1 VSFART
7 RLRLPRPGAGTYAWA
22 VAAAGALALVLLLA
36 RRGTGDLTGGAA
48 PLVLLAGAV
57 AGEVWPIHVPRR
69 DHDGVFSTSG
79 PFVLALLISSG
90 LPEAVIAQVLA
101 TLVAD
106 LADRR
111 GLTKA
116 AFNAGQSVLTVL
128 AAGAVLAALSGVPT
142 GGDVP
147 FAPADLGAIAA
158 AALTYTLVNNTL
170 VSVVIA
176 LDTGSPVFTHLRYDF
191 VFQTAVNAMLLCLAP
206 VVVLVVGF
214 SPLLVPALAV
224 PVLAVHAGSRQA
236 VLTEHQALHD
246 QLTGLPNRVLLR
258 DRCERALA
266 LTRPEGRRVGLLVMD
281 LDGFKEVNDALGHAY
296 GDRLLEL
303 VGARLVRV
311 IKPGETVARLGGDEF
326 AVLLPDLV
334 APAEAEWRADELL
347 RALEPPC
354 ELLGLRL
361 DVRGSIGL
369 AVHPD
374 HGDDVDELLSR
385 ADLAMYAAKET
396 GTGREVYDARRDVA
410 SAERLTLMGDLRR
423 GLRGDEL
430 LLHYHPKVEL
440 ATGRVAGVEALVRW
454 RHPERGIVPPLDFVP
469 YAEQTGLIAPLTDRV
484 LELAL
489 SQCAAWRAEGL
500 ELRVA
505 VNVSAR
511 NLLDGQLPG
520 TVERLLRRTG
530 VPPGWLELEIT
541 ESAVMTDPVRA
552 EGVLQSLA
560 GLGVGLSIDDFG
572 TGYSSLAYLSRLPVD
587 EMKIDR
593 AFVARIEED
602 GRDLAIVESS
612 IALARRLGMRAVA
625 EGVESE
631 GMRRRLIAA
640 GCDLAQGFFFAK
652 PLAAADLVAWLSAR
666 AESTREAPG
675 PLLGSAP
682 R

>member
-1 VSFART
+1 V
-7 RLRLPRPGAGTYAWA
+7 PRPGAEVYAWA
-22 VAAAGALALVLLLA
+22 IAAAGAAALVGLLA
-36 RRGTGDLTGGAA
+36 RRGVGDLAGVG
-48 PLVLLAGAV
+48 PIVLLLGAI
-57 AGEVWPIHVPRR
+57 AGEVWPIRVPRR

-79 PFVLALLISSG
+79 PFVLALLLSSG
-90 LPEAVIAQVLA
+90 LPEAVLAQVLA

-111 GLTKA
+111 GPTKA
-116 AFNAGQSVLTVL
+116 AFNAGQSVLSVL
-128 AAGAVLAALSGVPT
+128 AAGGVLAALSGVPA
-142 GGDVP
+142 GGGVP
-147 FAPADLGAIAA
+147 FAPADLPAIAA

-176 LDTGSPVFTHLRYDF
+176 LDTGSPLLSHLRYDF
-191 VFQTAVNAMLLCLAP
+191 GFQTAVNAMLLCLAP
-206 VVVLVVGF
+206 VVVLVVDF
-214 SPLLVPALAV
+214 SPALVPALAV
-224 PVLAVHAGSRQA
+224 PILAVHAGSRQA
-236 VLTEHQALHD
+236 VQTEHQALHD
-246 QLTGLPNRVLLR
+246 ALTGLPNRALLR

-266 LTRPEGRRVGLLVMD
+266 LARPRGRRVGLLVMD

-303 VGARLVRV
+303 VGARLGAAAG
-311 IKPGETVARLGGDEF
+311 PGETVARFGGDEF
-326 AVLLPDLV
+326 AVLLPDLGT
-334 APAEAEWRADELL
+334 AAAAQGRADALL

-361 DVRGSIGL
+361 DVRASLGI

-374 HGDDVDELLSR
+374 HGDATEELLGR
-385 ADLAMYAAKET
+385 ADLAMYAAKES
-396 GTGREVYDARRDVA
+396 GAGSEVYDPARDVA

-440 ATGRVAGVEALVRW
+440 ATGAVAGVEALVRW
-454 RHPERGIVPPLDFVP
+454 RHPERGLVAPMEFIP
-469 YAEQTGLIAPLTDRV
+469 YAEQTGLISALTDRV

-489 SQCAAWRAEGL
+489 AQCADWRAEGL

-511 NLLDGQLPG
+511 NLLDGLLPG

-530 VPPGWLELEIT
+530 VPPAWLELEIT
-541 ESAVMTDPVRA
+541 ESAVMTDPARA
-552 EGVLQSLA
+552 EGVLRALA

-593 AFVARIEED
+593 AFVTRIEED

-612 IALARRLGMRAVA
+612 IALAQRLGMRAVA
-625 EGVESE
+625 EGVESD
-631 GMRRRLIAA
+631 GMRRRLVAA
-640 GCDLAQGFFFAK
+640 GCDLAQGFLFAR
-652 PLAAADLVAWLSAR
+652 PLAAADLVAWLGER
-666 AESTREAPG
+666 AETPRAAPG

>member
-1 VSFART
+1 VSFARS
-7 RLRLPRPGAGTYAWA
+7 RRRLPRPGAETYAWA
-22 VAAAGALALVLLLA
+22 VAAAGAVALALLLG
-36 RRGTGDLTGGAA
+36 REGVGE
-48 PLVLLAGAV
+48 LAGAGPIV
-57 AGEVWPIHVPRR
+57 MLLGAIAGEVWPIRVPRR

-79 PFVLALLISSG
+79 PFVLALLLSAG
-90 LPEAVIAQVLA
+90 LPEAVLAQVLA

-111 GLTKA
+111 GPAKT
-116 AFNAGQSVLTVL
+116 AFNAGQSVLSVL
-128 AAGAVLAALSGVPT
+128 AAGAVLAALSGVPA

-147 FAPADLGAIAA
+147 FVPADLPAIAA

-176 LDTGSPVFTHLRYDF
+176 LDTGSPLLAHLRYDF

-206 VVVLVVGF
+206 VVVLVVDF
-214 SPLLVPALAV
+214 SPALVPALAV

-246 QLTGLPNRVLLR
+246 ALTGLPNRALLR

-266 LTRPEGRRVGLLVMD
+266 LSRTRGGRVGLLVMD
-281 LDGFKEVNDALGHAY
+281 LDGFKEVNDAIGHAY

-303 VGARLVRV
+303 VGARLAAAAG
-311 IKPGETVARLGGDEF
+311 PGETVARLGGDEF
-326 AVLLPDLV
+326 AVLLPDVV
-334 APAEAEWRADELL
+334 APAAARWRADALL
-347 RALEPPC
+347 RALESPC

-361 DVRGSIGL
+361 EVRASIGI

-374 HGDDVDELLSR
+374 HGHDVDELLRR
-385 ADLAMYAAKET
+385 ADLAMYAAKAS
-396 GTGREVYDARRDVA
+396 GTGREVYDPARDVA

-430 LLHYHPKVEL
+430 VLHYHPKVDL
-440 ATGRVAGVEALVRW
+440 GTGAVAGVEALVRW
-454 RHPERGIVPPLDFVP
+454 RHPERGVVPPMDFVP
-469 YAEQTGLIAPLTDRV
+469 YAEQTGLIGPLTDRV

-489 SQCAAWRAEGL
+489 SQCAAWRAAGL

-511 NLLDGQLPG
+511 NLLDGRLPS

-530 VPPGWLELEIT
+530 VPPAWLELEIT
-541 ESAVMTDPVRA
+541 ESAVMTDPARA
-552 EGVLQSLA
+552 EGVLQALA
-560 GLGVGLSIDDFG
+560 ALGVGLSIDDFG

-593 AFVARIEED
+593 AFVSRIEED

-631 GMRRRLIAA
+631 GMRRRLLAA
-640 GCDLAQGFFFAK
+640 GCDLAQGFLFAR
-652 PLAAADLVAWLSAR
+652 PLSAADLVAWLAAR
-666 AESTREAPG
+666 DGAPPPVRR

>member
-1 VSFART
+1 M
-7 RLRLPRPGAGTYAWA
+7 
-22 VAAAGALALVLLLA
+22 
-36 RRGTGDLTGGAA
+36 
-48 PLVLLAGAV
+48 
-57 AGEVWPIHVPRR
+57 
-69 DHDGVFSTSG
+69 FSTSG
-79 PFVLALLISSG
+79 PFVLALLISCG
-90 LPEAVIAQVLA
+90 LTEAVLAQVLA

-106 LADRR
+106 LTDRR

-128 AAGAVLAALSGVPT
+128 AAGAVLAALSSVPT

-147 FAPADLGAIAA
+147 FAPGDLAAIAA

-176 LDTGSPVFTHLRYDF
+176 LDTGSPVLSHLRYDF

-206 VVVLVVGF
+206 VVVLVVEF

-224 PVLAVHAGSRQA
+224 PVLAIHAGSRQA

-266 LTRPEGRRVGLLVMD
+266 LARPEGRRVGLLVMD

-303 VGARLVRV
+303 VGARLVQV
-311 IKPGETVARLGGDEF
+311 VKPGETVARLGGDEF
-326 AVLLPDLV
+326 AVLLPELV
-334 APAEAEWRADELL
+334 DPGRGRVARRRAPARA
-347 RALEPPC
+347 RAAVRAARAAPRHP
-354 ELLGLRL
+354 RL
-361 DVRGSIGL
+361 DRHRRPPRPRRRRG
-369 AVHPD
+369 
-374 HGDDVDELLSR
+374 R
-385 ADLAMYAAKET
+385 AAAAGPT
-396 GTGREVYDARRDVA
+396 SPCTPPRRPATGREVYDARRDVA

-423 GLRGDEL
+423 GLA
-430 LLHYHPKVEL
+430 
-440 ATGRVAGVEALVRW
+440 ATSCCCTTTRRSSCNTGTVAGVEALVRW
-454 RHPERGIVPPLDFVP
+454 RHPERGIVPPLRLRALRRADRP
-469 YAEQTGLIAPLTDRV
+469 HRAADRPRARARACPSARPGAPT
-484 LELAL
+484 
-489 SQCAAWRAEGL
+489 GL
-500 ELRVA
+500 ELGSRSTSRRA
-505 VNVSAR
+505 TCSTGSCPGRWSACCGAR
-511 NLLDGQLPG
+511 AC
-520 TVERLLRRTG
+520 
-530 VPPGWLELEIT
+530 PPGWLELEIT

-552 EGVLQSLA
+552 EGVLRSLA

-593 AFVARIEED
+593 AFVSRIEED

-652 PLAAADLVAWLSAR
+652 PLAAPDLVAWLSAR
-666 AESTREAPG
+666 AEGTLEAPG